1 MQTSLW
7 LYRLYDI
14 ADEIVL
20 DRVEEILGQEKPVS
34 RLRLARVRPEAIVLR
49 NPPVAVELGEGQFV
63 LGGEVYQASYSARV
77 YDLGVVS
84 IIVRLAVPPGDVY
97 GGMRRLALVLAHTEE
112 LEPVFAEQ
120 LEHVQKALAP
130 ALVRGAQRDVMEEF
144 SIFYFREWHP
154 EWDPVPLL
162 LGEDEPVS
170 PQLRQDLLRHSYSY
184 TPEDL
189 TIISFDGA
197 LVYEA
202 GGSTDVPD
210 LLELARAQLLELR
223 YYDGV
228 LTEEVDRMYDAIEDV
243 GRAGRFRR
251 LGHYRRIM
259 THLMEL
265 VVDITEFTERLHNS
279 LKVTEDMYYARIY
292 TAALAIFRTK
302 MWMESIE
309 RRLAVIQQSYSLLS
323 NEVITERFIWLE
335 SAIVI
340 LFVLEIILGLLPFFK

>member
-14 ADEIVL
+14 ADEIAL
-20 DRVEEILGQEKPVS
+20 DRVEGILGQEKPVS

-63 LGGEVYQASYSARV
+63 LGGEAYRAAYGARI

-84 IIVRLAVPPGDVY
+84 IIVRLTVPPGDPY
-97 GGMRRLALVLAHTEE
+97 GGMRKLALLLAETDE
-112 LEPVFAEQ
+112 LDPVFAEQ
-120 LEHVQKALAP
+120 LGRVRRVLAP
-130 ALVRGAQRDVMEEF
+130 ALVRGSQREVMEEF
-144 SIFYFREWHP
+144 VIFYFREWRP

-170 PQLRQDLLRHSYSY
+170 PQLRQDLLRHSFSY

-202 GGSTDVPD
+202 EGSTDVPD
-210 LLELARAQLLELR
+210 LLEMARAQLLELR

-243 GRAGRFRR
+243 ARAARFRR

-292 TAALAIFRTK
+292 TAALGIFRTK

-323 NEVITERFIWLE
+323 NEVITQRFIWLE